1 MAYFSHIIQ
10 PFVTVTASSN
20 THTIDFS
27 KAGNNYKISVNNAAS
42 TINFS
47 NLNAAKIGKSGSIII
62 TNPSSV
68 GSLSFNELPAT
79 AYTPGGGSISFDT
92 TANGIAVI
100 TYIVIA
106 SDKVLINY
114 VGDFGSYPQP

>member
-27 KAGNNYKISVNNAAS
+27 KAGNNYKISVNNAAN

-62 TNPSSV
+62 LLLYFSKFAMSGLPSCAKK
-68 GSLSFNELPAT
+68 L
-79 AYTPGGGSISFDT
+79 
-92 TANGIAVI
+92 
-100 TYIVIA
+100 
-106 SDKVLINY
+106 
-114 VGDFGSYPQP
+114 